1 MVAPFRGRIV
11 SGRCLG
17 EKAGMSMRTISI
29 IAPCHNEEEVIG
41 EFHRR
46 LCAAMEGLEEKAQIV
61 YVDDGSTDR
70 TPLILKE
77 ICDRQPNVMVLRL
90 SRCFGHQMALT
101 AGIDQAKGDAV
112 VIIDADLQD
121 PPEVIHALVAK
132 WRDGVQV
139 VYAQRSSRE
148 GETRFKLATAHAF
161 YWLINRVSDVHIPSN
176 VGDFRLMDRV
186 VVDALR
192 AMPEQHRLLRAMIS
206 WLGYRQDVVPYRRD
220 RRHAGVTKYPLRKM
234 VRLALDGLVSSSAV
248 PLRLVSIVGLG
259 TFLSSIL
266 AVIGAMVWWASTGHW
281 LPEPLSVFLIGLVF
295 TGLQLFCFGVIGE
308 YIGRIYGEVKRRPL
322 YLIGETLGRGE
333 PGRSAPSGAAS
344 LDAPCALNTTERV

>member
-1 MVAPFRGRIV
+1 
-11 SGRCLG
+11 
-17 EKAGMSMRTISI
+17 MSTRTISV
-29 IAPCHNEEEVIG
+29 IAPCHNEEEVIA

-46 LCAAMEGLEEKAQIV
+46 LCAAMEGMEEDCQIL

-70 TPLILKE
+70 TPQILKA
-77 ICDRQPNVMVLRL
+77 ICDRQSNVTVLRL

-101 AGIDQAKGDAV
+101 AGIDHAKGDAV

-121 PPEVIHALVAK
+121 PPEVIQALAAK
-132 WRDGVQV
+132 WRAGAQV
-139 VYAQRSSRE
+139 VYAQRSSRD
-148 GETRFKLATAHAF
+148 GETRFKLLTATAF
-161 YWLINRVSDVHIPSN
+161 YWLINKVSDVHIPSN
-176 VGDFRLMDRV
+176 VGDFRLMDRT

-206 WLGYRQDVVPYRRD
+206 WIGYRQDVVPYRRD

-259 TFLSSIL
+259 TFLSAIL
-266 AVIGAMVWWASTGHW
+266 GVFAALVWWLSTDRG

-295 TGLQLFCFGVIGE
+295 TGLQLFCFGVMGE

-333 PGRSAPSGAAS
+333 PGRSLPSVTAAA
-344 LDAPCALNTTERV
+344 DPAVTDPERV

>member
-1 MVAPFRGRIV
+1 
-11 SGRCLG
+11 
-17 EKAGMSMRTISI
+17 MSMRTITV

-41 EFHRR
+41 AFHAR
-46 LCAAMEGLEEKAQIV
+46 LSAALEGLVENSQIL
-61 YVDDGSTDR
+61 YVDDGSVDR

-77 ICDRQPNVMVLRL
+77 ICDRQSNVAVLRL

-101 AGIDQAKGDAV
+101 AGIDRAVGDAV

-132 WRDGVQV
+132 WRTGVQV
-139 VYAQRSSRE
+139 VYAQRASRE
-148 GETRFKLATAHAF
+148 GETRFKLATAQIF

-206 WLGYRQDVVPYRRD
+206 WLGYRQDVVPYHRERRY
-220 RRHAGVTKYPLRKM
+220 AGVTKYPLRKM
-234 VRLALDGLVSSSAV
+234 VRLALDGLVSSSAA

-266 AVIGAMVWWASTGHW
+266 GIVVALVWWGVTGRGM
-281 LPEPLSVFLIGLVF
+281 PDPLSVFLIGLF
-295 TGLQLFCFGVIGE
+295 FSGLQLFCFGVMGE

-333 PGRSAPSGAAS
+333 PGRAVPTPSEAVG
-344 LDAPCALNTTERV
+344 EQV